1 MQSDAGYLRRR
12 QSRAAIPG
20 IIASTLA
27 GIVMGMPEV
36 DANRVGAVD
45 GSQGGGLTLACAALE
60 PRVKRAAS
68 TFPFPCDYLRLWEMD
83 SVCPPS
89 TQFAAY
95 NKITSKKSMLI
106 YPDFAHENLPG
117 APDKI
122 AEFVVGL

>member
-27 GIVMGMPEV
+27 
-36 DANRVGAVD
+36 
-45 GSQGGGLTLACAALE
+45 CAALE

-68 TFPFPCDYLRLWEMD
+68 TFPFLCDYLRLWEMD